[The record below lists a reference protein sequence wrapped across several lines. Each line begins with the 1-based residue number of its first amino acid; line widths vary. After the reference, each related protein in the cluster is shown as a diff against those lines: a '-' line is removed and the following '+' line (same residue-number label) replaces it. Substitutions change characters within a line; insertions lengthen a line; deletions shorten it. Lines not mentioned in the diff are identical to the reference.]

1 MSTRAIILI
10 KKVSKVKAFSV
21 CRQCYLGDLLSIIV
35 YFCFLLVYEQKCISM
50 LKNLYII
57 DK

>member
-35 YFCFLLVYEQKCISM
+35 YEQKCISM